1 MQRLTAKTRTKPASI
16 TLRRLT
22 LAALIASSAALGGC
36 GGRFEMGQ
44 VSGRVTYRGQP
55 LPEGTVMFVPEVGLG
70 AAGGIRPDGTY
81 RVLTKRPFDGATVG
95 KHKVCVM
102 PPFQPQTAGY
112 PAFDRK
118 YQDAETSG
126 LVFEVK
132 TGENVCNIDLLEEP

>member
-1 MQRLTAKTRTKPASI
+1 MPRRRCTNQLRLAV
-16 TLRRLT
+16 
-22 LAALIASSAALGGC
+22 AALAVVSAELAGC
-36 GGRFEMGQ
+36 GQRFEMGQ
-44 VSGRVTYRGQP
+44 VSGRVTHRGQP
-55 LPEGTVMFVPEVGLG
+55 LPEGTVMFVPEAGLG
-70 AAGGIRPDGTY
+70 AAGGIHPDGTY

-126 LVFEVK
+126 FEFEVK
-132 TGENVCNIDLLEEP
+132 AGENVFDIDLPE